1 MSTTTLRVVLDGAA
15 APLPLGQGRYSLELA
30 RALVATAPRGCTVH
44 GVIPSSPESEYELL
58 QQRLPGLGGLFKSAM
73 DRRQLAA
80 AWQHGFTRLPGSG
93 MVHAPTLLAPL
104 YRHDRL
110 QQPGEQVVV
119 TIHDAIAWTHPELL
133 PSRRAAWQRAMGRRA
148 QRYAD
153 AVVVP
158 THTVAAQIETVLD
171 LGDRLRVIAGAVS
184 SSLVVPDDAEQRSAA
199 LALPERYVL
208 AVGPF
213 GGQSGIRELMWALVD
228 LHAPDVPLVVVGS
241 DDDAELDGIQQDTRL
256 PAHRL
261 LRLPPLD
268 DADLAVVYSRAAA
281 LVVPAVAAGFA
292 LPVLEAMSLGTPVIH
307 SDATTLLEVGAD
319 AGHIVERGEDAGF
332 PRRLAEAMRD
342 LLGDPVL
349 AQELAVRGRD
359 RARAFSWRDTAEK
372 TWQLHADL

>member
-30 RALVATAPRGCTVH
+30 RALVDTAPRGCTVH
-44 GVIPSSPESEYELL
+44 GVIPASPEREYALVAE
-58 QQRLPGLGGLFKSAM
+58 RLPGLGGLFKSAM

-80 AWQHGFTRLPGSG
+80 AWQAGFTRLPGSG
-93 MVHAPTLLAPL
+93 MVHAPTQLAPL
-104 YRHDRL
+104 YRHDRVE
-110 QQPGEQVVV
+110 QPGEQVVV
-119 TIHDAIAWTHPELL
+119 TIHDAIAWTHPELM
-133 PSRRAAWQRAMGRRA
+133 PSRRAAWFRAMGRRA

-184 SSLVVPDDAEQRSAA
+184 GSLVLPEDDEARAAA

-213 GGQSGIRELMWALVD
+213 GGQSGIRELMWSLAD
-228 LHAPDVPLVVVGS
+228 LHAPDVPLVIVGA
-241 DDDAELDGIQQDTRL
+241 DDDAELDRIQQDTRM
-256 PAHRL
+256 PEHRV
-261 LRLPPLD
+261 LRLPALP

-281 LVVPAVAAGFA
+281 LVVPSVAEGLA
-292 LPVLEAMSLGTPVIH
+292 LPVLEAMSMGTPVIH
-307 SDATTLLEVGAD
+307 SDAETLMEVGAD
-319 AGHIVERGEDAGF
+319 AGHVVERGDGATF
-332 PRRLAEAMRD
+332 PRRLAESMRD
-342 LLGDPVL
+342 LLSDPAL
-349 AQELAVRGRD
+349 AEELSVRGRD